1 MLTTT
6 QADLMWALC
15 ALVTACALWGKFKAE
30 AGVYRCTCR
39 DCGGRGPVV
48 ETVEYLCTRAV
59 ALRCVGGLVLLA
71 VYCLVE
77 ALFWRQME
85 AWVAGVMR

>member
-1 MLTTT
+1 MMTTT

-15 ALVTACALWGKFKAE
+15 ALVLACALWGKFKAE
-30 AGVYRCTCR
+30 AVRYRCACST
-39 DCGGRGPVV
+39 CGGQRGVPAHAYALARV
-48 ETVEYLCTRAV
+48 V

-71 VYCLVE
+71 CYCLIE

-85 AWVAGVMR
+85 AWVARVMQ